1 MIRKM
6 KWYWYGTKI
15 TLYRAITK
23 FEYWLIVSRQ
33 LDQLFVE
40 NVRQDYIF
48 WSYDLE
54 FDVTKMKPY
63 DIQVKVIIINLSSKT
78 QYESDKFSSIWK

>member
-1 MIRKM
+1 M
-6 KWYWYGTKI
+6 
-15 TLYRAITK
+15 
-23 FEYWLIVSRQ
+23 SRQ

-40 NVRQDYIF
+40 KVRQDYIF

-54 FDVTKMKPY
+54 FDVTKMEPY

-78 QYESDKFSSIWK
+78 KYESDKFSSI

>member
-1 MIRKM
+1 M

-40 NVRQDYIF
+40 KVRQDYIF

-78 QYESDKFSSIWK
+78 KYESDKFSSIWK